1 MKRIVPSFITRTIWI
16 VSLVSLF
23 TDVASEMLYPVMP
36 VYLMEIGFSVAL
48 IGLLE
53 GMAEAI
59 AGFSKGYFGK
69 LSDAIGKRIPF
80 VRLGYAFS
88 ALSKPMMGLLTA
100 PAWIFTARAVD
111 RIGKGVRTGARDALL
126 SAESTR
132 ENKARVFGFHRGM
145 DTLGAAIG
153 PLIALLFLAAY
164 PHHYRALFLWA
175 FIPGVLAVFLT
186 LLLREHKKSG
196 NTAKSG
202 PGFFSFIGYWKTAPA
217 TYRMLV
223 AGLLAFTLFNSSDA
237 FLLLALKDKGFS
249 DTTLIG
255 FYILYNVCYA
265 LLSYPVGALADR
277 IGLRVVMVAGL
288 LIFAVVYGSIGF
300 VQAVGL
306 VAGVFVLYGLYA
318 SAVEG
323 VSKALITNIVPS
335 GETATAI
342 GFYTGFG
349 SLMTLLSSTL
359 AGWLWT
365 TVSPQFMF
373 LFSAAGVTG
382 VALYF
387 AVVFWLGKHKHA
399 GVQG

>member
-1 MKRIVPSFITRTIWI
+1 MKRIVPGFITRTIWI

-36 VYLMEIGFSVAL
+36 VYLREIGFSVAL

-69 LSDAIGKRIPF
+69 LSDVLGKRIPF
-80 VRLGYAFS
+80 VRLGYTFS
-88 ALSKPMMGLLTA
+88 AISKPMMGLLTA

-126 SAESTR
+126 SAESLK

-186 LLLREHKKSG
+186 LLLKERKSLNVSKSG
-196 NTAKSG
+196 R
-202 PGFFSFIGYWKTAPA
+202 GFFSFVGYWKTAPGN
-217 TYRMLV
+217 YRLLV

-249 DTTLIG
+249 DTALIG

-265 LLSYPVGALADR
+265 LLSYPVGVLADR
-277 IGLRVVMVAGL
+277 IGLRIVMVAGL
-288 LIFAVVYGSIGF
+288 LIFAVVYGSMGF
-300 VQAVGL
+300 VQAAGI

-323 VSKALITNIVPS
+323 VSKALITNIVTS

-349 SLMTLLSSTL
+349 SLATLLSSTL

-365 TVSPQFMF
+365 AFSPRFMF

-387 AVVFWLGKHKHA
+387 ATVFWLGSQKQ
-399 GVQG
+399 VRLQG